1 MELNENATCMCQWKE
16 TRKHRQN
23 ISFFPKIF
31 NVNLI
36 NDKYRL
42 RSSLLNGI
50 TGTIGVNSTICQH
63 ITSSSPQILQRV
75 YDALSG
81 QTTESSAEP
90 TMENL
95 LISRCQYYESR
106 GETSDLK
113 GSAWTPH
120 VLFAIALASEPSS
133 YIFCSNARVFLFCI
147 LSEVLVNDWNFAD
160 RPRPLSGTTLACI
173 IS

>member
-1 MELNENATCMCQWKE
+1 MKRN
-16 TRKHRQN
+16 TRKHRQY

-50 TGTIGVNSTICQH
+50 IRGTIGVNTTICQH
-63 ITSSSPQILQRV
+63 ITSSSPQLLQRV

-106 GETSDLK
+106 GGTSDLK

-133 YIFCSNARVFLFCI
+133 YIFALTRVSFSF
-147 LSEVLVNDWNFAD
+147 VFYRRFW
-160 RPRPLSGTTLACI
+160 
-173 IS
+173 